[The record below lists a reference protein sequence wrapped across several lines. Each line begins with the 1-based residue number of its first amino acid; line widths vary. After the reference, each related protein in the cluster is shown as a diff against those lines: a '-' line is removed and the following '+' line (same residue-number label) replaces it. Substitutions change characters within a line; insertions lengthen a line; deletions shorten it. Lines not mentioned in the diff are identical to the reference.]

1 MLEQPLFRTLDALA
15 TAARTLDTMIASGS
29 IENARAALV
38 DGRRGRVLRMILED
52 LEDPKLDAAT
62 RRGWE
67 QTG

>member
-1 MLEQPLFRTLDALA
+1 
-15 TAARTLDTMIASGS
+15 MIASGS

-38 DGRRGRVLRMILED
+38 EGRRGRVLRMILED
-52 LEDPKLDAAT
+52 LEDPKPDAAT